1 MCQTLGLMVHY
12 LQPTRLL
19 LFLFF
24 FWPGPAACGILVPIP
39 GIKPMSPALE
49 DSSLNHWITR
59 EVLIQL
65 APSGCHACFR
75 DEIEEVRL
83 LTHII

>member
-1 MCQTLGLMVHY
+1 
-12 LQPTRLL
+12 
-19 LFLFF
+19 
-24 FWPGPAACGILVPIP
+24 
-39 GIKPMSPALE
+39 MSPALE